1 MEAAPAPAASEAR
14 CCAAPNSYELEPK
27 KHGIALL
34 DAMPSEM
41 TRARKRNVRAELR
54 AMLGVGKAHFQSS
67 GGPGGGL
74 CRESQQV
81 PWSKEPAK

>member
-41 TRARKRNVRAELR
+41 TRARKRNVR
-54 AMLGVGKAHFQSS
+54 GQKSNVGKAHFQSS